1 MESDNLQSDHVQ
13 KKELACGDLV
23 DGYGF
28 DNVILS
34 IFPLLQDLKPAIS
47 YLPPQELELVHNAL
61 KVSSWHKFKNFWQF
75 IPPPLSVFKEKPSVW
90 ANAYMWVWLFQL
102 AFEAHDGQKRRSG
115 EPFIIHPV
123 EVARILGELVSYG
136 NFGNTFLFVT

>member
-1 MESDNLQSDHVQ
+1 MESYNLQSDHVQ

-61 KVSSWHKFKNFWQF
+61 KVSSWHKYKNFWQF
-75 IPPPLSVFKEKPSVW
+75 ILPPPFIC
-90 ANAYMWVWLFQL
+90 FQRK
-102 AFEAHDGQKRRSG
+102 AIR
-115 EPFIIHPV
+115 
-123 EVARILGELVSYG
+123 LGKCLYVGLVVSAG
-136 NFGNTFLFVT
+136 F

>member
-1 MESDNLQSDHVQ
+1 MESYNLQSDHVQ

-61 KVSSWHKFKNFWQF
+61 KVSSWHKYKNFWQF
-75 IPPPLSVFKEKPSVW
+75 ILLPPPFIC
-90 ANAYMWVWLFQL
+90 FQRK
-102 AFEAHDGQKRRSG
+102 AIR
-115 EPFIIHPV
+115 
-123 EVARILGELVSYG
+123 LGKCLYVGLVVSAG
-136 NFGNTFLFVT
+136 F